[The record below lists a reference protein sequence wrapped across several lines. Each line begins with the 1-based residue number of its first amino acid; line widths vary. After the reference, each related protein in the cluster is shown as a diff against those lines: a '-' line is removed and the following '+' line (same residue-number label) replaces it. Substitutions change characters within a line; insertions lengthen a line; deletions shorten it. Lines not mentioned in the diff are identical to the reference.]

1 MLKRIVSLS
10 IAMVMLITA
19 SAGCSNK
26 NTSNSNDKPVVY
38 TSFYAIYDF
47 TKRIAGDKIEV
58 QNIISPGVEAH
69 HWEPSASDVKKL
81 ETADMLII
89 NGVGFEGWVD
99 KVTTSLSNKELQII
113 DTSKGVELIEIDS
126 GETHSHDEHDEHGDE
141 HDHSHGEYDPHIW
154 TSLNNAI
161 KQMENIKNALSAL
174 DEENKEYYEANFNEQ
189 KEKFLE
195 LDREFKTDSENFDP
209 KTLIV
214 SHKAFG
220 YLCKDY
226 NLEQIALRGISA
238 ENEPDAGTLAE
249 IVKTIREKNVNSIFY
264 EEFINPKVSETVA
277 NEVGA
282 KLYVL
287 SPAETISQEQID
299 KGEDYLTV
307 MRKNLET
314 LKEALS

>member
-10 IAMVMLITA
+10 IAIIMIITA
-19 SAGCSNK
+19 STGCSNNKK
-26 NTSNSNDKPVVY
+26 NENDKPLVY

-69 HWEPSASDVKKL
+69 HWEPSASDIKKL

-89 NGVGFEGWVD
+89 NGIGFEGWVD

-113 DTSKGVELIEIDS
+113 DTSKGIELIEIDS
-126 GETHSHDEHDEHGDE
+126 GETHNYDEHDGE

-154 TSLNNAI
+154 TSLKNAI
-161 KQMENIKNALSAL
+161 KQMENIKNALSAF
-174 DEENKEYYEANFNEQ
+174 DEENKDYYEANFNEQ
-189 KEKFLE
+189 KEKFLA
-195 LDREFKTDSENFDP
+195 LDGEFKNASDDFNQ

-220 YLCKDY
+220 YLCRDY
-226 NLEQIALRGISA
+226 NLEQVALRGISA

-249 IVKTIREKNVNSIFY
+249 IVKTIRVENVTSIFY

-287 SPAETISQEQID
+287 SPAETISQEQLEN
-299 KGEDYLTV
+299 GEDYLTV

>member
-10 IAMVMLITA
+10 IAMVMLVTA
-19 SAGCSNK
+19 STGCSNK
-26 NTSNSNDKPVVY
+26 NKNENDKPVIY

-47 TKRIAGDKIEV
+47 TKRIAGDKIDV

-69 HWEPSASDVKKL
+69 HWEPSASDIKKL

-99 KVTTSLSNKELQII
+99 KITTSLSNKELQII
-113 DTSKGVELIEIDS
+113 DTSKDVELIEVDS
-126 GETHSHDEHDEHGDE
+126 GETHSHDDHDEHDDE

-161 KQMENIKNALSAL
+161 KQMENIKDALSAF
-174 DEENKEYYEANFNEQ
+174 DEENKDYYEANFNEQ

-195 LDREFKTDSENFDP
+195 LDAEFKIASENFEP

-287 SPAETISQEQID
+287 SPAETISQEQIEN
-299 KGEDYLTV
+299 GEDYLTV